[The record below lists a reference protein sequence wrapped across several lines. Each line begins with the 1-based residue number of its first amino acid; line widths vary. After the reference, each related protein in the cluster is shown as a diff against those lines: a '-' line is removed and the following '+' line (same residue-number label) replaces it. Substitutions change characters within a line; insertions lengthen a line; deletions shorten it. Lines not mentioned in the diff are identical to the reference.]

1 MCFIVSK
8 IINLNVK
15 ILLKQSIFESSDV
28 TFWHRSCLNCK
39 ITNQKKIMR
48 DLTNKYENA
57 KGNSIEFM
65 KNGQISAYFNALL
78 EMNKYKRLMIAIV
91 AN

>member
-1 MCFIVSK
+1 
-8 IINLNVK
+8 
-15 ILLKQSIFESSDV
+15 
-28 TFWHRSCLNCK
+28 
-39 ITNQKKIMR
+39 MR

-57 KGNSIEFM
+57 KHNSIEFM

>member
-1 MCFIVSK
+1 MI
-8 IINLNVK
+8 
-15 ILLKQSIFESSDV
+15 
-28 TFWHRSCLNCK
+28 
-39 ITNQKKIMR
+39 

-57 KGNSIEFM
+57 RHNSIEFM

-78 EMNKYKRLMIAIV
+78 EMNKYKRLMIAVV